1 VVAVIRLS
9 NGMTTLPATVETNA
23 AKPRAVTVDG
33 QTVEQHS
40 LKDQIEA
47 AKMAASNAAIAGEGN
62 SVGNGK
68 FGVTFFKFRPPGA

>member
-1 VVAVIRLS
+1 
-9 NGMTTLPATVETNA
+9 MTTLPDTVETNA

-33 QTVEQHS
+33 QPVEQQS

-62 SVGNGK
+62 STGNGK

>member
-1 VVAVIRLS
+1 MPDL
-9 NGMTTLPATVETNA
+9 TDTVETNA

-47 AKMAASNAAIAGEGN
+47 AKFVAARDATAETSGN
-62 SVGNGK
+62 SVGNGL
-68 FGVTFFKFRPPGA
+68 FGVAFFKFRPPGA

>member
-1 VVAVIRLS
+1 MS
-9 NGMTTLPATVETNA
+9 TLPDTVETNA

-47 AKMAASNAAIAGEGN
+47 AKFAAANSAVTETGN

-68 FGVTFFKFRPPGA
+68 FGVSFFKFRPPGAS